1 MRIVIT
7 AGPTREYIDSVRF
20 LSNASTGRMGTAIA
34 RAALQA
40 GHDVI
45 FLGGPMVETPPRNCE
60 ILSFTSCD
68 DLHRAL
74 DDTFPAAEA
83 LIMAA
88 AVGDFRPEK
97 RLPTKLHRRNGPVT
111 LRLYPTEDI
120 LAAVAADKTDTQI
133 VIAFAVEEGRPE
145 VIEQK
150 VRREMLAKNADFTVV
165 NTPAAM
171 GSADS
176 EACILSTDGFA
187 LPWGR
192 RPKDELATEIV
203 KLLQR

>member
-20 LSNASTGRMGTAIA
+20 LSNASSGRMGTAVA

-40 GHDVI
+40 GHHVT
-45 FLGGPMVETPPRNCE
+45 FLAGPIIETPPQGCE
-60 ILSFTSCD
+60 VLRFVSCD

-74 DDTFPAAEA
+74 DDTFPTADA

-120 LAAVAADKTDTQI
+120 LAAVAADKTDAQT
-133 VIAFAVEEGRPE
+133 VIAFAVEEGKPE

-171 GSADS
+171 GSFDS

-187 LPWGR
+187 LPWGK
-192 RPKDELATEIV
+192 RPKDLLAAEIIH
-203 KLLQR
+203 LLAD